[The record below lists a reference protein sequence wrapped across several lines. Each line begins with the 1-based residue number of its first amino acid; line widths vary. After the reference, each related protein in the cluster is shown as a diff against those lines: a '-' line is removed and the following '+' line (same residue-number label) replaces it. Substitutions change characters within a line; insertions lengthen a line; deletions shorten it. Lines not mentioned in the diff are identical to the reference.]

1 MGECPSCSGE
11 VELRWNVC
19 PWCGHDLEESP
30 ALVRLETETVSVA
43 GAAKRGL
50 LRQPWVWILV
60 AAGAIGST
68 ANGLSQREDGPILL
82 AAQPQTTTST
92 VTSVTPPLDES
103 IRSPQVTPQSVEPTE
118 PTAPTTPI
126 IPPTTTA
133 SSTTTTQATTTTS
146 RVTTTT
152 AAVTTTLPAT
162 TTTLPSTTTTT
173 TAVATTTLP
182 VTTTT
187 RPPATTTTAPAT
199 TTTTPATTTTTTTTP
214 SGIPPNPGDS
224 KNCSDFSTQAEAQ
237 AWFDLYYPHYGDIAR
252 LDGSDNDQIAC
263 ENLP

>member
-30 ALVRLETETVSVA
+30 PLVRLEAETVSVA

-68 ANGLSQREDGPILL
+68 AIGLSQREDGAILL
-82 AAQPQTTTST
+82 AAQPQATTL
-92 VTSVTPPLDES
+92 TSVTPPLDES

-118 PTAPTTPI
+118 STAQTTPI

-182 VTTTT
+182 VTTTSL
-187 RPPATTTTAPAT
+187 PP
-199 TTTTPATTTTTTTTP
+199 TTTTTTASQNCDDAYP
-214 SGIPPNPGDS
+214 DFCIPPPPPDL
-224 KNCSDFSTQAEAQ
+224 NC
-237 AWFDLYYPHYGDIAR
+237 GDIPQKNFTV
-252 LDGSDNDQIAC
+252 LPPDPHGFDGGKDDGIGCAG
-263 ENLP
+263 